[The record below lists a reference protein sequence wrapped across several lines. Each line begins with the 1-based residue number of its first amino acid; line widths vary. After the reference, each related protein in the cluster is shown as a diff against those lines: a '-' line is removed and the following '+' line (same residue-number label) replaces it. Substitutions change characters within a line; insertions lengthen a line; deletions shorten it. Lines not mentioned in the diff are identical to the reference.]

1 MSDILSSGIDV
12 TLFIQQFRCP
22 LVDGILKIVTTL
34 GEEEFYLLAL
44 PLIFWCVDFYL
55 GVRLT
60 CLVLTSHYFNLT
72 IKDLIQEPRPF
83 WFRPDVKLIH
93 AEGYSFPS
101 NHAQTGLVFWLG
113 LAQLMQKRHLWF
125 TGGFLVLL
133 IGFSRIYLGVHFV
146 TDVLAGWILG
156 LMLLISA
163 ITVEQIVICR
173 LVTLSPKLQ
182 LILAIIGPLLLL
194 AIHPSKEVISVTA
207 ALSGAWIGLIVQQ
220 QYIPLTGTVPKDEWR
235 KFFLRML
242 AGTLVL
248 LAIWLGLKIAFPKEG
263 TDYYLF
269 FRYIR
274 YCLSTVWITLGAP
287 WLFEMMNAVPAR
299 HLNTIPR
306 TKRTQ

>member
-1 MSDILSSGIDV
+1 MSDILSFGIDV

-22 LVDGILKIVTTL
+22 LVDGIFKIVTML

-44 PLIFWCVDFYL
+44 PLIFWCVDFHL

-83 WFRPDVKLIH
+83 YFRPDVKLIH

-113 LAQLMQKRHLWF
+113 LARLMQKRQFWF

-156 LMLLISA
+156 LMLLFSA
-163 ITVEQIVICR
+163 ITVEQIIICR
-173 LVTLSPKLQ
+173 LVTLSFKLQ
-182 LILAIIGPLLLL
+182 LILAIISPLLLL
-194 AIHPSKEVISVTA
+194 AIHPSKEIISVTA
-207 ALSGAWIGLIVQQ
+207 ALSGSWMGLIIQQ
-220 QYIPLTGTVPKDEWR
+220 RYIPWAGTVPKGEWR
-235 KFFLRML
+235 KLILRML

-248 LAIWLGLKIAFPKEG
+248 LVIWLGLKLAFPKEG

-287 WLFEMMNAVPAR
+287 WLFDMMNAVPAR
-299 HLNTIPR
+299 QLNTISR
-306 TKRTQ
+306 TK